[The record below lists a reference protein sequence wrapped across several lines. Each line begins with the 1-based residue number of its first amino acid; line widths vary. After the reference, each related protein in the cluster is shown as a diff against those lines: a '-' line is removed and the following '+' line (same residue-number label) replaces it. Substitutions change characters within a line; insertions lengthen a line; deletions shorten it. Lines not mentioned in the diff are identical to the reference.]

1 MLNYHGLFKVT
12 PADDEMD
19 LYDLKA
25 TVSRAIKIRSTSSDI
40 ESFVILPETIGD
52 GIKQP
57 DLVNHYDLAV
67 MNRPPAEWRLHAE
80 RLKEMRGDLLDV
92 TQRSL
97 AGLIAHLAR
106 AHGYYN
112 ARKNGRDHDEA
123 VKEANRVTRQVCQ
136 TVGYTHP
143 EVDLDF

>member
-1 MLNYHGLFKVT
+1 MPGCREYQPMLNYHGLFKVT

-57 DLVNHYDLAV
+57 DLLNDYDLAV
-67 MNRPPAEWRLHAE
+67 MNRTPAEWRLHAKL
-80 RLKEMRGDLLDV
+80 LKGIPGDLLDV
-92 TQRSL
+92 TQRS
-97 AGLIAHLAR
+97 
-106 AHGYYN
+106 
-112 ARKNGRDHDEA
+112 
-123 VKEANRVTRQVCQ
+123 
-136 TVGYTHP
+136 
-143 EVDLDF
+143 